1 MVNLVYW
8 IKAARLRTL
17 PLAFSC
23 ILMGASIAKIYSFEI
38 SPVKLI
44 LALLTTLFL
53 QILSNF
59 ANDYGDGIKGS
70 DQFREVKDRMVQS
83 GKISRD
89 DMKKGIIIT
98 SIISFIS
105 GILLIFY
112 SFSTEDT
119 FKILLFLVLGILAIV
134 AAIKYTV
141 GKSAYGYHGL
151 GDLFVFIFFGIIG
164 VFGSFF
170 LFTQEVKL
178 LVIPGSL
185 YIGSLSC
192 AVLNLNN
199 MRDIDNDFKSNK
211 KTFAVLLGQN
221 NSKIYH
227 YFLIITALISLFF
240 LLVNSGNSLY
250 FLSAFPFIICLINV
264 RSVYRNKNPQKLDG
278 ELKKVALS
286 CFFTNLIVF
295 VTALII

>member
-1 MVNLVYW
+1 MKLVYW

-23 ILMGASIAKIYSFEI
+23 ILMGASIAKICSFEFSI
-38 SPVKLI
+38 VKLI

-70 DQFREVKDRMVQS
+70 DQFRETNDRMVQS
-83 GKISRD
+83 GKISKEE
-89 DMKKGIIIT
+89 MKKGIIL
-98 SIISFIS
+98 ISVLGFFS
-105 GILLIFY
+105 GLLLIFF
-112 SFSTEDT
+112 SFPLEDT
-119 FKILLFLVLGILAIV
+119 YKILLFLVLGVLSIV

-141 GKSAYGYHGL
+141 GRSAYGYHGL
-151 GDLFVFIFFGIIG
+151 GDLFVFIFFGIVG

-170 LFTQEVKL
+170 LFTQEINL
-178 LVIPGSL
+178 LTVPGSL

-199 MRDIDNDFKSNK
+199 MRDIENDIKSK
-211 KTFAVLLGQN
+211 KQTFAVLLGKKK
-221 NSKIYH
+221 SKIYH
-227 YFLIITALISLFF
+227 YILIITAFISLIF
-240 LLVNSGNSLY
+240 LLINAGDIIY
-250 FLSAFPFIICLINV
+250 FLSVLPFLMCLMNMLNV
-264 RSVYRNKNPQKLDG
+264 YKNKNAQDLDG

-286 CFFTNLIVF
+286 CFITCLILY
-295 VTALII
+295 VTGIII

>member
-1 MVNLVYW
+1 MKLVYW

-23 ILMGASIAKIYSFEI
+23 ILMGAAIARICSFEFSI
-38 SPVKLI
+38 IKLI

-70 DQFREVKDRMVQS
+70 DQYRETNDRMVQS
-83 GKISRD
+83 GKISKD
-89 DMKKGIIIT
+89 EMKKGIIIL
-98 SIISFIS
+98 SIS
-105 GILLIFY
+105 GFFSGLLLIFL
-112 SFSTEDT
+112 SFPLDDT
-119 FKILLFLVLGILAIV
+119 YKILFFLVLGVLAIV

-141 GKSAYGYHGL
+141 GRSAYGYHGL
-151 GDLFVFIFFGIIG
+151 GDLFVFLFFGIVG

-170 LFTQEVKL
+170 LFTQEINL
-178 LVIPGSL
+178 LAVPGSI

-199 MRDIDNDFKSNK
+199 MRDIENDIKSNK
-211 KTFAVLLGQN
+211 QTFAVLLGQN
-221 NSKIYH
+221 KSKIYH
-227 YFLIITALISLFF
+227 YFLIIIAFISLIF
-240 LLVNSGNSLY
+240 LLINSGSKLY
-250 FLSAFPFIICLINV
+250 YLSVLPFVICLINIF
-264 RSVYRNKNPQKLDG
+264 SVYKNKNPQDLDG

-286 CFFTNLIVF
+286 CFITSLMLY
-295 VTALII
+295 VTGIII

>member
-1 MVNLVYW
+1 MKLVYW

-23 ILMGASIAKIYSFEI
+23 ILMGASIAQICSFEFSI
-38 SPVKLI
+38 VKLI

-70 DQFREVKDRMVQS
+70 DQFRETNDRMVQS
-83 GKISRD
+83 GKISKEE
-89 DMKKGIIIT
+89 MKKGIIL
-98 SIISFIS
+98 ISVLGFFS
-105 GILLIFY
+105 GLLLIFF
-112 SFSTEDT
+112 SFPLEDT
-119 FKILLFLVLGILAIV
+119 YKILLFLVLGVLSIV

-141 GKSAYGYHGL
+141 GRSAYGYHGL
-151 GDLFVFIFFGIIG
+151 GDLFVFIFFGIVG

-170 LFTQEVKL
+170 LFTQEINL
-178 LVIPGSL
+178 LTVPGSL

-199 MRDIDNDFKSNK
+199 MRDIENDIKSK
-211 KTFAVLLGQN
+211 KQTFAVLLGKKK
-221 NSKIYH
+221 SKIYH
-227 YFLIITALISLFF
+227 YILIITAFISLIF
-240 LLVNSGNSLY
+240 LLINAGDIIY
-250 FLSAFPFIICLINV
+250 FLSVLPFLMCLMNMLNV
-264 RSVYRNKNPQKLDG
+264 YKNKNAQDLDG

-286 CFFTNLIVF
+286 CFITCLILY
-295 VTALII
+295 VTGIII

>member
-1 MVNLVYW
+1 MKLAYW

-23 ILMGASIAKIYSFEI
+23 ILMGASLAKICSFEFSI
-38 SPVKLI
+38 VKLI

-70 DQFREVKDRMVQS
+70 DQYRETNDRMVQS
-83 GKISRD
+83 GKISKEE
-89 DMKKGIIIT
+89 MKKGIIL
-98 SIISFIS
+98 ISVLGFFS
-105 GILLIFY
+105 GLLLIFF
-112 SFSTEDT
+112 SFPLEDT
-119 FKILLFLVLGILAIV
+119 YKILLFLVLGVLSIV

-141 GKSAYGYHGL
+141 GRSAYGYHGL
-151 GDLFVFIFFGIIG
+151 GDLFVFIFFGIVG

-170 LFTQEVKL
+170 LFTQEINL
-178 LVIPGSL
+178 LTVPGSL

-199 MRDIDNDFKSNK
+199 MRDIESDIKSK
-211 KTFAVLLGQN
+211 KQTFAVLLGKKK
-221 NSKIYH
+221 SKIYH
-227 YFLIITALISLFF
+227 YILIITAFISLIF
-240 LLVNSGNSLY
+240 LLINAGDIIY
-250 FLSAFPFIICLINV
+250 FLSVLPFLMCLMNMLNV
-264 RSVYRNKNPQKLDG
+264 YKNKNAQDLDG

-286 CFFTNLIVF
+286 CFITCLILY
-295 VTALII
+295 VTGIII

>member
-1 MVNLVYW
+1 MKLVYW

-23 ILMGASIAKIYSFEI
+23 ILMGASIAQICSFEFSI
-38 SPVKLI
+38 VKLI

-70 DQFREVKDRMVQS
+70 DQFRETNDRMVQS
-83 GKISRD
+83 GKISKKE
-89 DMKKGIIIT
+89 MKKGIILI
-98 SIISFIS
+98 SILGFFS
-105 GILLIFY
+105 GLLLIFF
-112 SFSTEDT
+112 SFPLEDMYN
-119 FKILLFLVLGILAIV
+119 ILLFLVLGVLSII

-141 GKSAYGYHGL
+141 GRSAYGYHGL
-151 GDLFVFIFFGIIG
+151 GDLFVFIFFGIVG

-170 LFTQEVKL
+170 LFTQEINL
-178 LVIPGSL
+178 LTVPGSL

-199 MRDIDNDFKSNK
+199 MRDIESDIKSK
-211 KTFAVLLGQN
+211 KQTFAVLLGKKK
-221 NSKIYH
+221 SKVYH
-227 YFLIITALISLFF
+227 YILIITAFISLIF
-240 LLVNSGNSLY
+240 LLINAGDIIY
-250 FLSAFPFIICLINV
+250 FLSVLPFLMCLMNMLNV
-264 RSVYRNKNPQKLDG
+264 YKNKNAQDLDG

-286 CFFTNLIVF
+286 CFITCLILY
-295 VTALII
+295 VTGIII

>member
-1 MVNLVYW
+1 MKLVYW

-23 ILMGASIAKIYSFEI
+23 ILMGASIAKICSFEFSI
-38 SPVKLI
+38 VKLI

-70 DQFREVKDRMVQS
+70 DQFRETNDRMVQS
-83 GKISRD
+83 GKISKEE
-89 DMKKGIIIT
+89 MKKGIIL
-98 SIISFIS
+98 ISVLGFFS
-105 GILLIFY
+105 GLLLIFF
-112 SFSTEDT
+112 SFPLEDT
-119 FKILLFLVLGILAIV
+119 YKILLFLVLGVLSIV

-141 GKSAYGYHGL
+141 GRSAYGYHGL
-151 GDLFVFIFFGIIG
+151 GDLFVFIFFGIVG

-170 LFTQEVKL
+170 LFTQEINL
-178 LVIPGSL
+178 LTVPGSL

-199 MRDIDNDFKSNK
+199 MRDIESDIKSK
-211 KTFAVLLGQN
+211 KRTFAVLLGKKK
-221 NSKIYH
+221 SKIYH
-227 YFLIITALISLFF
+227 YILIITAFISLIF
-240 LLVNSGNSLY
+240 LLINAGDIIY
-250 FLSAFPFIICLINV
+250 FLSVLPFLMCLMNMLNV
-264 RSVYRNKNPQKLDG
+264 YKNKNAQDLDG

-286 CFFTNLIVF
+286 CFITCLILY
-295 VTALII
+295 VTGIII

>member
-1 MVNLVYW
+1 MKLVYW

-23 ILMGASIAKIYSFEI
+23 ILMGASIAKICSFEFSI
-38 SPVKLI
+38 VKLI

-70 DQFREVKDRMVQS
+70 DQFRETNDRMVQS
-83 GKISRD
+83 GKISKEE
-89 DMKKGIIIT
+89 MKKGIIL
-98 SIISFIS
+98 ISVLGFFS
-105 GILLIFY
+105 GLLLIF
-112 SFSTEDT
+112 FCFPLEDIY
-119 FKILLFLVLGILAIV
+119 KILLFLVLGVLSIV

-141 GKSAYGYHGL
+141 GRSAYGYHGL
-151 GDLFVFIFFGIIG
+151 GDLFVFIFFGIVG

-170 LFTQEVKL
+170 LFTQEINL
-178 LVIPGSL
+178 LTVPGSL

-199 MRDIDNDFKSNK
+199 MRDIENDIKSK
-211 KTFAVLLGQN
+211 KQTFAVLLGKKK
-221 NSKIYH
+221 SKIYH
-227 YFLIITALISLFF
+227 YILIITAFISLIF
-240 LLVNSGNSLY
+240 LLINAGDIIY
-250 FLSAFPFIICLINV
+250 FLSVLPFLMCLMNMLNV
-264 RSVYRNKNPQKLDG
+264 YKNKNAQDLDG

-286 CFFTNLIVF
+286 CFITCLILY
-295 VTALII
+295 VTGIII

>member
-1 MVNLVYW
+1 MKLVYW

-23 ILMGASIAKIYSFEI
+23 ILMGASLAKICSFEFSI
-38 SPVKLI
+38 VKLI

-70 DQFREVKDRMVQS
+70 DQFRETNDRMVQS
-83 GKISRD
+83 GKISKEE
-89 DMKKGIIIT
+89 MKKGIIL
-98 SIISFIS
+98 ISVLGFFS
-105 GILLIFY
+105 GLLLIFF
-112 SFSTEDT
+112 SFPLEDT
-119 FKILLFLVLGILAIV
+119 YKILLFLVLGVLSIV

-141 GKSAYGYHGL
+141 GRSAYGYHGL
-151 GDLFVFIFFGIIG
+151 GDLFVFIFFGIVG

-170 LFTQEVKL
+170 LFTQEINL
-178 LVIPGSL
+178 LTVPGSL

-199 MRDIDNDFKSNK
+199 MRDIENDIKSK
-211 KTFAVLLGQN
+211 KQTFAVLLGKKK
-221 NSKIYH
+221 SKIYH
-227 YFLIITALISLFF
+227 YILIITAFISLI
-240 LLVNSGNSLY
+240 LLLINAGDIIY
-250 FLSAFPFIICLINV
+250 FLSVLPFLMCLMNMLNV
-264 RSVYRNKNPQKLDG
+264 YKNKNAQDLDG

-286 CFFTNLIVF
+286 CFITCLILY
-295 VTALII
+295 VTGIII

>member
-1 MVNLVYW
+1 MKLVYW

-23 ILMGASIAKIYSFEI
+23 ILMGASIAKICSIEFSI
-38 SPVKLI
+38 IKLI

-70 DQFREVKDRMVQS
+70 DQFREINDRMVQS
-83 GKISRD
+83 GKISKEE
-89 DMKKGIIIT
+89 MKKGIIL
-98 SIISFIS
+98 ISVLGFFS
-105 GILLIFY
+105 GLLLIFF
-112 SFSTEDT
+112 SFPLEDT
-119 FKILLFLVLGILAIV
+119 YKILLFLVLGVLSIV

-141 GKSAYGYHGL
+141 GRSAYGYHGL
-151 GDLFVFIFFGIIG
+151 GDLFVFIFFGIVG

-170 LFTQEVKL
+170 LFTQEINL
-178 LVIPGSL
+178 LTVPGSL

-199 MRDIDNDFKSNK
+199 MRDIENDIKSK
-211 KTFAVLLGQN
+211 KQTFAVLLGKKK
-221 NSKIYH
+221 SKIYH
-227 YFLIITALISLFF
+227 YILIITAFISLIF
-240 LLVNSGNSLY
+240 LLINAGDIIY
-250 FLSAFPFIICLINV
+250 FLSVLPFLMCLMNMLNV
-264 RSVYRNKNPQKLDG
+264 YKNKNAQDLDG

-286 CFFTNLIVF
+286 CFITCLILY
-295 VTALII
+295 VTGIII